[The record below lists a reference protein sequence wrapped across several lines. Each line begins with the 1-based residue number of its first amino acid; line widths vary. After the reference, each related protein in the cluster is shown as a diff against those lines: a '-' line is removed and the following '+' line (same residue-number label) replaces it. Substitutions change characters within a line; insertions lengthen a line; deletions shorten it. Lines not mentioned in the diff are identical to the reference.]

1 VILAAAKAERV
12 EHEVARR
19 GGLGLRRHGTELI
32 GPCVRC
38 GGVDRFAVS
47 ITKQIF
53 NCRSCNAAGDV
64 IAMVQHID
72 RVDFRT
78 AVRTLG
84 GYRSEMTGQNLQN
97 AKTDHRPIEPVN
109 QSAIDGQN
117 TKWALQIWSDAA
129 PIAGTPAET
138 YLHRRGLR
146 DLPGDSV
153 LRFHARCAF
162 GKARVPC
169 LVAMYRDVATDE
181 PRAISRTAIDS
192 AGNKVGRMS
201 LGPVGGAAIKID
213 DDIDVEQ
220 GLVVGEGLETV
231 LAARQLG
238 LMPAWALGSAGA
250 IRNFPVLSGIDALTI
265 LVDHD
270 APDQRGRQAGQAAAT
285 ECWHRWKGAG
295 REVLAF
301 STDRLGTDIADVI
314 EEARHG

>member
-1 VILAAAKAERV
+1 VTLDVAKAVPIQNEI
-12 EHEVARR
+12 ARR
-19 GGLGLRRHGTELI
+19 GGLNLKRIGTELV
-32 GPCVRC
+32 GACPKC
-38 GGVDRFAVS
+38 GGTDRFAVL
-47 ITKQIF
+47 IPKQCF
-53 NCRSCNAAGDV
+53 LCRGCDAAGDV
-64 IAMVQHID
+64 IALVQHID
-72 RVDFRT
+72 GCDFRN
-78 AVRTLG
+78 AIQILG
-84 GYRSEMTGQNLQN
+84 EGERVNFAGSS
-97 AKTDHRPIEPVN
+97 KIDPRPIELVN
-109 QSAIDGQN
+109 QSAVDGQN

-238 LMPAWALGSAGA
+238 LRPAWALGSAGA